1 MDRKRGIKTNHTWK
15 EVAERLSE
23 IEGHKVSHQAACDSG
38 HRLLKRLRY
47 KFLAD
52 PVIRDW
58 LLDQGIETE
67 DL

>member
-1 MDRKRGIKTNHTWK
+1 MKQRNREKGNHTWI
-15 EVAERLSE
+15 EIAERLSE

-58 LLDQGIETE
+58 LEDQGIDTE
-67 DL
+67 NI